1 MIWVEVWTPIPKE
14 FKEFERERAEAG
26 ALLRLDSVQE
36 AKCVI
41 AVIRE

>member
-26 ALLRLDSVQE
+26 EFCERQSLE
-36 AKCVI
+36 AQLGI
-41 AVIRE
+41 AVQRE